1 MLDFDYATAHSNM
14 IAKPV
19 GWGNPHCRFG
29 FFVLQT
35 EEHRASDPLPIPP
48 SPTLRGNMRPSFP
61 KHLTRHGLALIA
73 GLAAAVGC
81 THDGGT
87 GPAEPPPPATVR
99 FAVNFATTPLAL
111 ASIAVTLTSA
121 ELPTVTVDLTPVPGT
136 DSRQWTGGPV
146 TIRAG
151 TYAVDIQ
158 GKDANDVVTYRGSG
172 TLTIQN
178 GQSRTFAFALVC
190 VSSACQG
197 LGTVTLFVLTPELE
211 VEPNDASSAA
221 TPLGIASLFGGQLE
235 MGAANGTINPG
246 SDLDYFSLPFSAV
259 APGDTIVVQL
269 YGSRF
274 GSPLN
279 AVVTLFDPLGAQL
292 IEVDDSPVGA
302 DPIIMIA
309 MPVSEPAGSYQVR
322 VSSSGGSTTGQYTMW
337 AYHCRS
343 GGANSV
349 SCRDPSGSPALSGA
363 AALTLTGAGTG
374 SGRVVSSPA
383 GIDCTIA
390 RGTAG
395 APGCSETVNGGTGV
409 TLRLTLWTGSTV
421 TEWSGTG
428 SSCSGISCQVTMDQ
442 ARSVT
447 VTLGGR
453 AGDVNGDGLVN
464 QADLDL
470 ITADFGRTDQPP
482 TDINRDGIVDSR
494 DLGIALSNWSGGL
507 TTVTGSVIDGSTG
520 SGIPGAV
527 AHFSSSGVQVVQVT
541 TGTNG
546 SYQTTLSPGTYD
558 VSAEASGYVGV
569 TLYNASVNGTTTVI
583 EPLTLVPTSPFPGGI
598 GGSIVDART
607 GVSISGATVELRPGM
622 NAVSGAPLATT
633 SSDALGQYQFSSL
646 PANTYTVLVNATGYT
661 TAVRTGIVVGG
672 TAVSGQNVALSSVG
686 SATEVRIVLTW
697 GISPSDLDSHL
708 TGPTAAG
715 GRFHVY
721 WVDRGSLTGAPWAAL
736 DHDDVTSYGP
746 ETITI
751 VQQLSGVYRYS
762 VHDYSDLSSTSSV
775 ALANSGARVDVY
787 RGSSL
792 ISSFFPPPQDGTL
805 WTVFELQGEQLT
817 PINTMT
823 YESNSTNVQAPPVTV
838 GRVGND
844 AMVIHADVTA
854 HPKP

>member
-1 MLDFDYATAHSNM
+1 
-14 IAKPV
+14 
-19 GWGNPHCRFG
+19 
-29 FFVLQT
+29 
-35 EEHRASDPLPIPP
+35 
-48 SPTLRGNMRPSFP
+48 MRPSLP
-61 KHLTRHGLALIA
+61 QRLTRHGLILIA
-73 GLAAAVGC
+73 GVAAAVGC
-81 THDGGT
+81 TNDGGT

-99 FAVNFATTPLAL
+99 FAVTFATTPLAL

-121 ELPTVTVDLTPVPGT
+121 GLPTVTLDLTPVPGT

-146 TIRAG
+146 SIRAG

-158 GKDANDVVTYRGSG
+158 GTDASDVVTYRGSG

-197 LGTVTLFVLTPELE
+197 LGTLTLFVLTPELE

-279 AVVTLFDPLGAQL
+279 AVVALFDPLGAQL
-292 IEVDDSPVGA
+292 IEVDDSPVGT
-302 DPIIMIA
+302 DPIIMIT
-309 MPVSEPAGSYQVR
+309 MPFAESAGTYQVR
-322 VSSSGGSTTGQYTMW
+322 VSSSGGSSTGQYTMW

-374 SGRVVSSPA
+374 SGQVVSSPA

-395 APGCSETVNGGTGV
+395 ATGCSGTVNGGTGV
-409 TLRLTLWTGSTV
+409 TLSVTLWTGSTV
-421 TEWSGTG
+421 TAWSGTG

-442 ARSVT
+442 ARAVT

-453 AGDVNGDGLVN
+453 AGDLNGDGLVD
-464 QADLDL
+464 AVDLSIL
-470 ITADFGRTDQPP
+470 LSNWGRTDKPP
-482 TDINRDGIVDSR
+482 ADINRDGFVDDIDQSIL
-494 DLGIALSNWSGGL
+494 LGNWTGGAL

-520 SGIPGAV
+520 SGIEGAV
-527 AHFSSSGVQVVQVT
+527 AHFSSNGVQVAQVT

-546 SYQTTLSPGTYD
+546 SYETALSPGTYD

-569 TLYNASVNGTTTVI
+569 TLYNASVSGTTTVI
-583 EPLTLVPTSPFPGGI
+583 EPLVLVPTSPSPGGI
-598 GGSIVDART
+598 SGSIVDART
-607 GVSISGATVELRPGM
+607 GVGISGATVELRPGM

-633 SSDALGQYQFSSL
+633 SSDALGQYEFSSL

-672 TAVSGQNVALSSVG
+672 SAVSGQNVALSSVG
-686 SATEVRIVLTW
+686 SSTELRIVLTW
-697 GISPSDLDSHL
+697 GAQPSDLDSHL
-708 TGPTAAG
+708 TGPTADG

-721 WVDRGSLTGAPWAAL
+721 WIDRGSLTGAPWAAL

-762 VHDYSDLSSTSSV
+762 VHDYSDRFTTPST
-775 ALANSGARVDVY
+775 ALATSGARVDLY

-792 ISSFFPPPQDGTL
+792 ITSFFPPPQDGTL
-805 WTVFELQGEQLT
+805 WTVFELQGEQVT
-817 PINTMT
+817 SINTMT
-823 YESNSTNVQAPPVTV
+823 YESNPTIVQAPPVTV
-838 GRVGND
+838 GRFGND
-844 AMVIHADVTA
+844 AMVIQAGVTA